1 MSRGGVET
9 ADPQDRRTHRKDKTD
24 MKKIYVKPMASGVA
38 FVVNENIAASGKP
51 NNLGLPGSFK
61 LKNNPEI
68 VGCNEVFSD
77 TQIMTGFN
85 NQGEE
90 ATRNPFDEIE
100 DMVLLYNITQVIGN
114 PAHPEYANYTACFNM

>member
-1 MSRGGVET
+1 MSRGGVEA

-77 TQIMTGFN
+77 TQIMTGFH

-90 ATRNPFDEIE
+90 ATRNPFAEIN
-100 DMVLLYNITQVIGN
+100 DMVLMGNIITILGN
-114 PAHPEYANYTACFNM
+114 DSHPEYASYIACFGL

>member
-1 MSRGGVET
+1 
-9 ADPQDRRTHRKDKTD
+9 

-38 FVVNENIAASGKP
+38 FVVNENIAASDKPSFTGK
-51 NNLGLPGSFK
+51 PGSFT

-90 ATRNPFDEIE
+90 ATRNPFAEIK
-100 DMVLLYNITQVIGN
+100 DMVLMDKICTILRNED
-114 PAHPEYANYTACFNM
+114 HEDYASYLACFGGAV

>member
-1 MSRGGVET
+1 
-9 ADPQDRRTHRKDKTD
+9 

-100 DMVLLYNITQVIGN
+100 DMVLLYNITLVIGN